1 MTPQSVDT
9 QPEVERIMIDL
20 VRKAPMSKRFRLVQ
34 SLTRSARWSNLR
46 AWQQCHP
53 EADEQEAAIGYVSC
67 SYGRTFAQ
75 LVQAALQMR
84 KGWHVQPADLLS
96 VMLPAL
102 EVFDELGA
110 PCYLGG
116 SVASSLRG
124 MQQLAQDV
132 DLVVDLPRH
141 RLPSLLALLG
151 QHYVL
156 DEEDAGQAVRE
167 RASFPV
173 IHLDSLLKVDVVL
186 PRPSAFETAM
196 RRLVAPATLD
206 ERCPAVQVASAPEML
221 LVKLRRYQLDERSR
235 RDGMRDDAQ
244 WNDIVGML
252 KVQGP
257 DLDLALLAQ
266 WAGALEVA
274 ETWHRALVDVELADA

>member
-1 MTPQSVDT
+1 
-9 QPEVERIMIDL
+9 
-20 VRKAPMSKRFRLVQ
+20 
-34 SLTRSARWSNLR
+34 
-46 AWQQCHP
+46 
-53 EADEQEAAIGYVSC
+53 
-67 SYGRTFAQ
+67 
-75 LVQAALQMR
+75 
-84 KGWHVQPADLLS
+84 
-96 VMLPAL
+96 MLPA
-102 EVFDELGA
+102 VRAFDRLGVSS
-110 PCYLGG
+110 YLAG
-116 SVASSLRG
+116 SIASSLHG

-156 DEEDAGQAVRE
+156 DEEEARRAVRE

-173 IHLDSLLKVDVVL
+173 IHLDTLMKVDVVL

-206 ERCPAVQVASAPEML
+206 ERCPPVQVASAPEMIL
-221 LVKLRRYQLDERSR
+221 IKLRRYQRDERSR
-235 RDGMRDDAQ
+235 SDGMRDDSL

-257 DLDLALLAQ
+257 DLDLVLLEH
-266 WAGALEVA
+266 WAEALEVA
-274 ETWHRALVDVELADA
+274 ETWRRALVAAGLADA